1 MRRVHF
7 GSFDTLP
14 FHSRSL
20 RCIEGRAGDGQVCAG
35 RAEGGA
41 EGRAT
46 AGEAPPVVARL
57 RPLSAAPQGHLARR
71 DEVSTN
77 VMSCSTGM
85 NVEIWNL
92 AEILPL
98 TCPVVSDR
106 IMFLQNISAR

>member
-1 MRRVHF
+1 MHSICLSVC
-7 GSFDTLP
+7 L
-14 FHSRSL
+14 FH
-20 RCIEGRAGDGQVCAG
+20 EGRTGDGQIGAG

-92 AEILPL
+92 AEILDIGIGSVHPACKVSEVAL
-98 TCPVVSDR
+98 LVRPVN
-106 IMFLQNISAR
+106 FCL